1 MILPEFL
8 NDAGESASNPLSSQ
22 TESTSGIVRSI
33 QAKIIWSSDTFI
45 ISSWSHL
52 KAFSRSPYIN
62 GFRMSRIPSRQYA
75 ISSTL
80 VVCLSLCRP
89 GHRCATLA
97 CLRSSPSRSLAGMP
111 VILDMMDD
119 RPCLV
124 PILVQSLAKK
134 TTSDGPMSS
143 WRVQPRVQHLL
154 AEKDFDADGSSL
166 GGTSLDTQWTF
177 QLFGTSE
184 HRVDSLRKFGA
195 VRFVDATLVIPEVL
209 HALAS
214 RLLPAKSDLLQARSC
229 RCRVSGL

>member
-1 MILPEFL
+1 MFTWYALTFRGSKPYVNSIDLRLAASEALGCMILSEFL

-62 GFRMSRIPSRQYA
+62 GFRMSKIPSRQYA

-97 CLRSSPSRSLAGMP
+97 CLRPSPSRNLAGMP

-124 PILVQSLAKK
+124 PILVRSLAKK

-143 WRVQPRVQHLL
+143 WRVQPRVKHLL
-154 AEKDFDADGSSL
+154 AEKDFDVDGSSL
-166 GGTSLDTQWTF
+166 GGMSVRYAMDFSTF
-177 QLFGTSE
+177 RYQ
-184 HRVDSLRKFGA
+184 
-195 VRFVDATLVIPEVL
+195 
-209 HALAS
+209 
-214 RLLPAKSDLLQARSC
+214 
-229 RCRVSGL
+229 